1 MIEVLIVEDHPM
13 VIEGL
18 KTILEPSHN
27 VKLVGIATNGVDAL
41 KLCKEVKPHVVLL
54 DIRLPDCKGTDLC
67 KEIIKASPESGVI
80 ALTTHSQ
87 ELYIRNMIENGARGY
102 LLKSSP
108 PEEIIKAIETVFSG
122 KTYFSAEVSDLLRTS
137 ESKPMYI
144 SKREKEVLQLIAK
157 GLTNNEIADKLFLS
171 PLTVDSHRK
180 NLIAKLGVKNTAEM
194 ISYAIN
200 TGIIE

>member
-18 KTILEPSHN
+18 KTILETNHN
-27 VKLVGIATNGVDAL
+27 VKLAGIATNGVEAL
-41 KLCKEVKPHVVLL
+41 KLCKEMKPHVVLL

-67 KEIIKASPESGVI
+67 KDIIKLSPESGVI

-87 ELYIRNMIENGARGY
+87 ELYIRNMIDNGAKGY

-108 PEEIIKAIETVFSG
+108 PEEIMKAIETVFSG
-122 KTYFSAEVSDLLRTS
+122 KKYFSTEVSDLLRTS
-137 ESKPMYI
+137 ESKPLYI

-157 GLTNNEIADKLFLS
+157 GLTNHEIADKLFLS

-194 ISYAIN
+194 ISYAIS